1 MNTITKKKI
10 LSPIVEVISELIV
23 LNEEVTENNAD
34 FPDITN
40 FAFAVSK
47 QVEQVVKIV
56 YSYMEGLKNDELLQK
71 NMPIGCNKGK

>member
-71 NMPIGCNKGK
+71 NMPIGCNEGK